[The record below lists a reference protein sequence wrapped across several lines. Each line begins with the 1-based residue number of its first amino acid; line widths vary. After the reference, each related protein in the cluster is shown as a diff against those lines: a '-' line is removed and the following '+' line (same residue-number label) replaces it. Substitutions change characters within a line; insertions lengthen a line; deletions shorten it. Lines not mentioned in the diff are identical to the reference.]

1 MIFKKEFGMKKVFS
15 IIGLLLCIIINSM
28 AQNAGNTSLFTQNW
42 NASKKAYT
50 TTYDDVHLVFFI
62 DADRKNSNFIFC
74 TLDEKNALS
83 DLVGPDIGQ
92 LRLTDNKDTDSYNKI
107 YQELLKKAKAF
118 GKKEKEGLTSLSSH
132 GLTKSHFYISEKL
145 YGKNK
150 DIFDSEN
157 CQQILQRLESYSY
170 LSDMNISIFSTQQR
184 EQPPADNKTY
194 KWIKDKFNITFSFDI
209 LVGNKI
215 QKIGVLIASWD
226 LPDIVEIDTESPYFQ
241 QVGALRDLKPL
252 IEKYGPNLK
261 KHYSSVWNQ
270 MIDADSEKDKNGN
283 ITREHI
289 YSLPNYGVY
298 DGIPSDTYYNTHAF
312 WIQKA
317 VLKEFGYPTIK
328 TVDQY
333 FDLLEKYYKKYP
345 TIDGMPTI
353 PFSINTADW
362 EAFNL
367 WDPPQFL
374 AGYPWDGS
382 GHVDKKGGKYVF
394 TDGYTDANAKKWY
407 KLANG
412 YYQRNLIDP
421 ASFTDNRDQYYTK
434 IAQGRVLGM
443 FIQGWEFS
451 EAESVLLANG
461 KEERTYVPLA
471 LTFNKS
477 TKPHYRYRSL
487 PEIQK
492 GYGITSKCP
501 ENKAIEIIKFMDM
514 MLEEENQKVLYWGFE
529 GEDYLIDEDGSV
541 TGTKGAAYRTDKQ
554 REQQKDPY
562 WQNKNRAMLWAYE
575 APKLEGKMPSG
586 YTRLMDD
593 LPWEYKLT
601 QNQIDIDVLNAY
613 GVSSYA
619 ELVDSNTPENPFW
632 FPMWM
637 NDPNMEAEGA
647 ELDAAIAKI
656 GFEEIQRKYLPKLII
671 CKPSEFEK
679 TWKEYTSQL
688 KPLTS
693 VYNKYM
699 QEQLDNLVKKFGP
712 SKKK

>member
-1 MIFKKEFGMKKVFS
+1 MKKVFS
-15 IIGLLLCIIINSM
+15 ILWMSIFIFLTAM
-28 AQNAGNTSLFTQNW
+28 AQNMSGTSLFTQNW
-42 NASKKAYT
+42 NADKKANT
-50 TTYDDVHLVFFI
+50 VSYDDVYIAYFL
-62 DADRKNSNFIFC
+62 DAESKNSNFILC
-74 TLDEKNALS
+74 TIDEDRALS
-83 DLVGPDIGQ
+83 QLVSQDIGQ
-92 LRLTDNKDTDSYNKI
+92 LRFTDTKDKDSYNKI
-107 YQELLKKAKAF
+107 YQGLLNKAKTF
-118 GKKEKEGLTSLSSH
+118 GPNEKEGLTSTSLH
-132 GLTKSHFYISEKL
+132 GLTRSHFFISEKL
-145 YGKNK
+145 FSENK
-150 DIFDSEN
+150 DFFESN
-157 CQQILQRLESYSY
+157 TCQQIFQRLESYSY
-170 LSDMNISIFSTQQR
+170 LKNMKIRIFTSQKM

-194 KWIKDKFNITFSFDI
+194 KWIREKFNVDFSFDI
-209 LVGNKI
+209 LIGNKQ
-215 QKIGVLIASWD
+215 QKIGVMLAAWD
-226 LPDIVEIDTESPYFQ
+226 LPDMMEIDSDTLIFKQFY
-241 QVGALRDLKPL
+241 GYRDLKPL
-252 IEKYGPNLK
+252 IEQYGPNLK
-261 KHYSSVWNQ
+261 KHYSSIWNQ
-270 MIDADSEKDKNGN
+270 MIDADSEKDSKGN
-283 ITREHI
+283 ITKEHI
-289 YSLPNYGVY
+289 YSLPSYGAY

-317 VLKEFGYPTIK
+317 VLKEFGYPSIK
-328 TVDQY
+328 TIDQY
-333 FDLLEKYYKKYP
+333 FDLLEKYCQKHP

-382 GHVDKKGGKYVF
+382 GHVDKKGSKYVF

-412 YYQRNLIDP
+412 YYQKGLIDP
-421 ASFTDNRDQYYTK
+421 ASFTDNRDQYYAK

-492 GYGITSKCP
+492 GYGITTTCP
-501 ENKAIEIIKFMDM
+501 ENKAIEIIKFMDK

-541 TGTKGAAYRTDKQ
+541 TGTKGAAYRTEKQ

-586 YTRLMDD
+586 YTRLMDEF
-593 LPWEYKLT
+593 PWEYRLT
-601 QNQIDIDVLNAY
+601 QKQIDLDILDAY
-613 GVSSYA
+613 GVTSYA

-632 FPMWM
+632 FPMWQS
-637 NDPNMEAEGA
+637 DPSIEADGEEGEVA
-647 ELDAAIAKI
+647 SAHY
-656 GFEEIQRKYLPKLII
+656 GFEYIQRKYLPRLIM

-679 TWKEYTSQL
+679 IWKEYTAQL
-688 KPLTS
+688 SPLTS
-693 VYNKYM
+693 IYNKYM
-699 QEQLDNLVKKFGP
+699 QEQLDNLVKRFGP
-712 SKKK
+712 SKK

>member
-1 MIFKKEFGMKKVFS
+1 MKKVFS

-362 EAFNL
+362 EASNL

>member
-118 GKKEKEGLTSLSSH
+118 GKKEKEGLTSSSSH

-412 YYQRNLIDP
+412 YYQKGLIDP

-492 GYGITSKCP
+492 GYGITTKCP
-501 ENKAIEIIKFMDM
+501 ENKAIEIIKFMDK
-514 MLEEENQKVLYWGFE
+514 MLEEENQKVLYWGFQ

-554 REQQKDPY
+554 REEQKDPY
-562 WQNKNRAMLWAYE
+562 WQNKNRALLWAYE

-586 YTRLMDD
+586 YTRLMDE
-593 LPWEYKLT
+593 LPWEYRLT
-601 QNQIDIDVLNAY
+601 QKQIDLDILDAY
-613 GVSSYA
+613 GVTSYA
-619 ELVDSNTPENPFW
+619 EMVDSNTPENPFW
-632 FPMWM
+632 FPMWQS
-637 NDPNMEAEGA
+637 DPSIEADGVEGEVA
-647 ELDAAIAKI
+647 SAHY
-656 GFEEIQRKYLPKLII
+656 GFEDIQRKYLPRLIM

-679 TWKEYTSQL
+679 IWKEYTSQL

-699 QEQLDNLVKKFGP
+699 QEQLDTLVKKFGP